1 MSSHVSIDLRAKN
14 DCRAE
19 LKNAFKLNYDVI
31 VFKSLNSYCN
41 TFQKKEI
48 PQLIVYTRTNKF
60 KLARSSF
67 FVPHSSSNFNSI
79 DFLRKNYCTLESVGN
94 MGQKIRHSMKKRL
107 FSFFFDDLRDGIFL
121 HKFLPQ
127 FSWLHASLAG
137 LRQSLPNPMT
147 INIINSSCSHPDE
160 VFINTKLFIILSLKR
175 SCCYG
180 LLIFFIIFIYLL
192 GGTLCV
198 CAKCV
203 PFSPFSA

>member
-1 MSSHVSIDLRAKN
+1 M
-14 DCRAE
+14 
-19 LKNAFKLNYDVI
+19 I

-41 TFQKKEI
+41 TFRRRKSLNWLFTQEQI
-48 PQLIVYTRTNKF
+48 SLNS
-60 KLARSSF
+60 LARHFSF
-67 FVPHSSSNFNSI
+67 LIPPVTLILLIFFGSI
-79 DFLRKNYCTLESVGN
+79 IVHLSLWEIWDRRYGRAWRKDF
-94 MGQKIRHSMKKRL
+94 
-107 FSFFFDDLRDGIFL
+107 FSFFFGDLRDGIFL

-127 FSWLHASLAG
+127 LSWLHASLAG